1 MFRSV
6 AIQLTDATSVGEA
19 RRAGQRLGSELGF
32 SEIKNGELGLI
43 VTEAARNAV
52 SHAGGGELVISTF
65 RCQDALCA
73 DVLALD
79 QGQGISDLGRA
90 FQDGYSTLGTPGEG
104 LGAIRRMGSQMDVFS
119 GKSGT
124 ALFARVMEGDP
135 AAEGALEI
143 GGIAAP
149 YPGET
154 VCGDAMAW
162 EQKRGRT
169 VIVMADGLGHG
180 PLAAEA
186 AAEAVA
192 SFRRHASEQP
202 GEMVARMHDALKKTR
217 GAAASVAEIRPLAG
231 TLTYAGVGNIAAT
244 VLSSVFSRS
253 LVSHGGT
260 LGHTAARIQEFKMEW
275 PRGAAL
281 IMHSD
286 GLKTRWDL
294 SAYPGLLARKP
305 ALIAGVLF
313 RDFKRGRDDAS
324 VVVVKSTT

>member
-52 SHAGGGELVISTF
+52 SHAGGGELVISSF

-124 ALFARVMEGDP
+124 ALFARVMEGNS
-135 AAEGALEI
+135 AADDVLEI

-192 SFRRHASEQP
+192 SFRRHASEPP

-244 VLSSVFSRS
+244 VLSPVFSRS

-260 LGHTAARIQEFKMEW
+260 LGHSAARIQEFKMEW